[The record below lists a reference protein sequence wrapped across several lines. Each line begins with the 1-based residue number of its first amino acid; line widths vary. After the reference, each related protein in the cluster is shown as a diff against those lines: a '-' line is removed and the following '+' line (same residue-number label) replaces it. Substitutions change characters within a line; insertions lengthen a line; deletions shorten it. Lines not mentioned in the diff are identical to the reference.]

1 VKRRNAAA
9 SRSILPNLTDLIF
22 VCISAYLVLNYVRT
36 ILVSAQSS
44 IPWIRDAFYLTY
56 LLIALALLA
65 IRNRANAF
73 TARRIEYAY
82 TIIGFCAP
90 LLFQPA
96 PSIGP
101 LLVAGSLEVAGL
113 LLVVAAFLSLNR
125 SFGLA
130 PENRGIKTNGAYGI
144 VRHPMYLG
152 YLLAEAGFV
161 FDNFSSYNLII
172 FSISALF
179 LVLRLRAEERLL
191 QTDTAYRK
199 YAKKVRWRLLP
210 MVY

>member
-1 VKRRNAAA
+1 MKRKIKKENG
-9 SRSILPNLTDLIF
+9 SILSHLTDLIF
-22 VCISAYLVLNYVRT
+22 VCISAYLVLTYVRT
-36 ILVSAQSS
+36 VLIAPESS

-73 TARRIEYAY
+73 TATRIEYAY
-82 TIIGFCAP
+82 TIIGFSAP
-90 LLFQPA
+90 LLFQLT
-96 PSIGP
+96 PSNGP
-101 LLVAGSLEVAGL
+101 FLVAGALEVIGL
-113 LLVVAAFLSLNR
+113 LLVVGAFFSLNR

-130 PENRGIKTNGAYGI
+130 PENRGIKTSGAYRI

-161 FDNFSSYNLII
+161 FDNFSYYNLVI

-191 QTDTAYRK
+191 QRDPAYRG
-199 YAKKVRWRLLP
+199 YAKSVRWRLLP
-210 MVY
+210 WIY